1 MKFLFNYIIFN
12 DAPEPWQILF
22 QDSATKTMEGIEQLH
37 DEILYYLTIT
47 LIVIVWITSS
57 ILYKFSFNQIRY
69 KYQNHGTIIE
79 LIWTCLPAFIL
90 IAIAF
95 PSFKLLYLMDEII
108 DPEITIK
115 AIGKQWFWNYEYSDY
130 INTDNNSIEFESYM
144 IPTDELESG
153 TFRLLEVD
161 NRVIVPV
168 DTHIRFI
175 ISASDVIHSFSV
187 SSLGI
192 KMDAIPGL

>member
-1 MKFLFNYIIFN
+1 MTFNYQLIIN
-12 DAPEPWQILF
+12 DMIFKKWQILF

-47 LIVIVWITSS
+47 LIVIAWITSS
-57 ILYKFSFNQIRY
+57 ILYKFSFNKIRY
-69 KYQNHGTIIE
+69 KYQNHGTVIE
-79 LIWTCLPAFIL
+79 FIWTCLPAFIL

-115 AIGKQWFWNYEYSDY
+115 AIGKQWFWSYEYSDY

-153 TFRLLEVD
+153 RFRLLEVD
-161 NRVIVPV
+161 NRIIVLKFAE
-168 DTHIRFI
+168 FI
-175 ISASDVIHSFSV
+175 IHQCLLLYRLFH
-187 SSLGI
+187 
-192 KMDAIPGL
+192 